1 MNGLS
6 GFLLVARPE
15 LQGTLFAR
23 VRSRALL
30 RVTAGPVSNVRQ
42 KKKMKIKKPR
52 LQQQLRYC
60 RILNG
65 DESGKIVTYVD
76 YSRPI
81 QEF

>member
-30 RVTAGPVSNVRQ
+30 RVTAGPVSNVSQ
-42 KKKMKIKKPR
+42 KKK
-52 LQQQLRYC
+52 
-60 RILNG
+60 
-65 DESGKIVTYVD
+65 
-76 YSRPI
+76 
-81 QEF
+81 